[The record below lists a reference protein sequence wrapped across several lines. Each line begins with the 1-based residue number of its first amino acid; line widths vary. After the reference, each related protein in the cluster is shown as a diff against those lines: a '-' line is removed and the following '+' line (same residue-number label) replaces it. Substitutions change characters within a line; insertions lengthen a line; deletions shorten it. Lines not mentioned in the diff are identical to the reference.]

1 MRLIELYANCASFKR
16 VQFNESGA
24 SLVVG
29 SRRDPVHHDDDT
41 KSYNGVGKSLLVE
54 IVHFCLGASTNK
66 AFKEHL
72 PGWEFTMIAALG
84 ERQLQIVR
92 STDKQGEVCVDGKV
106 LKLKSYTDFLARNT
120 FQFADSISSSQLSF
134 RMLIPRFIRRTK
146 ADYNDPRVT
155 TSDREPYTV
164 LLRNLFLLGVD
175 VTLAEKKFQLRSRQ
189 TQLELF
195 EKNFKTDPFIKEYY
209 TGNKDASLQSGFLEE
224 QAARLSDDLEKF
236 TVADDYYDIE
246 KAANQLSGELRELK
260 NRRAIAEN
268 SIKNIMR
275 SLEARS
281 DIPLETIKGVYGELL
296 SAFKPEALKS
306 LAEVEAFH
314 KSIIT
319 NRIARLSQERRRVEL
334 ELNKLDAEI
343 KEKNSSVDQ
352 KLSYLSD
359 KRALDQYAA
368 VSSQLSDVRAKL
380 HKLMDYQQLLHQ
392 SREEAAQV
400 KISLAEENLKTN
412 AYLDDTDGERRE
424 RLSVFSK
431 LAKRFYPDAP
441 AGIILNN
448 NSGDNKIRYDFDVRI
463 EADGSD
469 GINAVKLF
477 CYDLSVAILRANH
490 EVRFIWHDSRLF
502 SDIDPRQRAVLF
514 QVAMQLSKDYGFQ
527 YIATVNEDQID
538 TVLPEL
544 SDGQKEELFESVVL
558 RLNDDGPEGK
568 LLGLQV
574 DMHYQ

>member
-1 MRLIELYANCASFKR
+1 MRLIELYANRSSFKR
-16 VQFNESGA
+16 VKFNEAGA

-29 SRRDPVHHDDDT
+29 SRRDPLHLDDDT

-54 IVHFCLGASTNK
+54 IIHFCLGGSTSK

-72 PGWEFTMIAALG
+72 PGWEFTLITLLG
-84 ERQLQIVR
+84 ERQVQIVR
-92 STDKQGEVCVDGKV
+92 STSKQGEVYIDGKA

-120 FQFADSISSSQLSF
+120 FQFSDSISSSQLTF
-134 RMLIPRFIRRTK
+134 RALVSRFIRRAK
-146 ADYNDPRVT
+146 SDYNDPRIT

-175 VTLAEKKFQLRSRQ
+175 VSLIEKKFQLRSRQ

-195 EKNFKTDPFIKEYY
+195 EKNFKADPFIKEYY

-224 QAARLSDDLEKF
+224 QVARLSSDLEKF
-236 TVADDYYDIE
+236 TVADDFYDIE
-246 KAANQLSGELRELK
+246 KWANQLAAELRELK
-260 NRRAIAEN
+260 NRRVIAEN
-268 SIKNIMR
+268 AIKNIIR
-275 SLEARS
+275 SLETRN
-281 DIPLETIKGVYGELL
+281 DIPLETIKSVYGELL

-314 KSIIT
+314 KSIIK
-319 NRIARLSQERRRVEL
+319 NRVARLSQERSRIEL
-334 ELNKLDAEI
+334 ELSSIDSDI
-343 KEKNSSVDQ
+343 KVKSLGLDQ

-368 VSSQLSDVRAKL
+368 VSAQLSDVKAKL

-400 KISLAEENLKTN
+400 KISLAEQNIKTN
-412 AYLDDTDGERRE
+412 TYLDDTDVERRE
-424 RLSVFSK
+424 KLSVFSK
-431 LAKRFYPDAP
+431 LAKRFYPEAP
-441 AGIILNN
+441 AGIVLNN

-477 CYDLSVAILRANH
+477 CYDLTVAILRANH
-490 EVRFIWHDSRLF
+490 NVRFIWHDSRLF

-514 QVAMQLSKDYGFQ
+514 QVAMQLSKQYGFQ

-538 TVLPEL
+538 TILPEL
-544 SDGQKEELFESVVL
+544 SEQQKQELSESIVL
-558 RLNDDGPEGK
+558 KLSDDGPEGK